1 MEEVK
6 LPSGLTEEL
15 KLLNG
20 PLQGVELPSG
30 PMEEVNLPTEA
41 SKSEFKAPIT
51 SIGDF
56 LTPALIKSH
65 LESLT
70 HEEIVSKYADY
81 VPISLTLSKADLIDL
96 VQSSFFQQN
105 LAKLTEQLNSDGSG
119 YLLAQSIKYDYLGEG
134 IENFLQGIRNKS
146 KQDK

>member
-15 KLLNG
+15 KLFNG
-20 PLQGVELPSG
+20 PMQRVELSSG
-30 PMEEVNLPTEA
+30 PMEEGNLPTEA
-41 SKSEFKAPIT
+41 AKSEFKAPIT

-65 LESLT
+65 LETLT
-70 HEEIVSKYADY
+70 HEELVSKYSDY
-81 VPISLTLSKADLIDL
+81 VPISFTLSKADLIDL

-134 IENFLQGIRNKS
+134 IDNFLQGIRNKS